1 MTESKTAEDI
11 AVQTTML
18 PLDTAQT
25 PEARAATVQA
35 EATAKP
41 AAASAPAA
49 VDHACCA
56 AGPAVANAV
65 AESPAE
71 SSAKP
76 APKRRATRKKPS
88 AKKSTAAEAEAEAK
102 KQAEAERAAA
112 ELAERKDTVRHEVVA
127 RRQQLRAGERSS
139 RSRKICNQLLSYL
152 QNSGIKPHNGRPIT
166 VAVYAALRF
175 EVDLDHFIRGA
186 YAFGYRLVFPCLVP
200 KDCAAGTMCMRSVSC
215 LNYIGGRVPFI
226 VDPRKPW
233 GPAVTE
239 EHQAGTTVGTG
250 SDRRFIPS
258 RVKGSIPPK
267 DDTRFPVVSP
277 NEIDL
282 AVIPL
287 VAFDDEG
294 NRLGYGTGSYDR
306 YLPQLQDTCHVVGV
320 AFDEQ
325 RVDEVPHA
333 EHDVVL
339 KTIITA

>member
-1 MTESKTAEDI
+1 MTESKTSESI
-11 AVQTTML
+11 AAQTPIL

-25 PEARAATVQA
+25 PKAPAA
-35 EATAKP
+35 EAQAV
-41 AAASAPAA
+41 AAQAARASAP

-56 AGPAVANAV
+56 AGPAVAGA
-65 AESPAE
+65 AADSPTEAP
-71 SSAKP
+71 AKP
-76 APKRRATRKKPS
+76 APKRRATRKKPA
-88 AKKSTAAEAEAEAK
+88 AKKPTAAETEAEAK

-112 ELAERKDTVRHEVVA
+112 ELAERKDAVRHEVVA

-152 QNSGIKPHNGRPIT
+152 QNSGIKPRNGRPVT

-215 LNYIGGRVPFI
+215 LNYIGGSVPFI

-287 VAFDDEG
+287 VAFDEQG

-333 EHDVVL
+333 EHDAVL